1 MRPPPPGG
9 EPPDGVDGSRRHGGT
24 GRVAERKARGGSLL
38 RRWAMAATRSPPR
51 AAGTPGGRRRP
62 RPPRAAGQQRD
73 PADRGEPC
81 RRPGQV
87 GVGGRA
93 LVAPE
98 LLAVPL
104 QLDPHGLAVGGSAA
118 RRRAG
123 GPGRRS
129 RASGPGWP
137 GSTPRSPPGRP
148 APGATGAGRRG
159 EVLESTAPSAPPGA
173 SAPLPEAASLA
184 EAGLTAS
191 RIAGSI
197 CRCRHRAAISGCE
210 GREGAGQTVKEP
222 GRRCAYA
229 GPLTSHFSCA
239 FTISYR
245 TQFPEGMPDTNLAP
259 RKSRRAGQDR
269 QHVWGQV
276 AVAVKRL
283 PVSPPPKGTGAGQGK
298 PAP

>member
-197 CRCRHRAAISGCE
+197 AV
-210 GREGAGQTVKEP
+210 AGIGQQSAVVRVGKVP
-222 GRRCAYA
+222 GRR
-229 GPLTSHFSCA
+229 
-239 FTISYR
+239 
-245 TQFPEGMPDTNLAP
+245 
-259 RKSRRAGQDR
+259 
-269 QHVWGQV
+269 
-276 AVAVKRL
+276 
-283 PVSPPPKGTGAGQGK
+283 
-298 PAP
+298 